1 MALEFLE
8 CMAEELKK
16 LFEGMVFERPSGG
29 TIGMHIFKQDFPI
42 RKYSDEFDEEQ
53 EDEEDAFF
61 PYCVIRVEDGIAEQ
75 NQTVDITLSFGICE
89 RSEENNG
96 ELRILNLIGRVCK
109 RFLNDRIIGGKFRL
123 SYDSPIKWGLPSK
136 EAGNTYPYFYG
147 LMEMTWNSFFEVEED
162 RYV

>member
-8 CMAEELKK
+8 CMAAELKR
-16 LFEGMVFERPSGG
+16 LFEGMVFEKASGG
-29 TIGMHIFKQDFPI
+29 TTGMHIFKQDFPI
-42 RKYSDEFDEEQ
+42 RKYSDEEQ

>member
-42 RKYSDEFDEEQ
+42 RKYSDEYDEEQ

-123 SYDSPIKWGLPSK
+123 S
-136 EAGNTYPYFYG
+136 
-147 LMEMTWNSFFEVEED
+147 
-162 RYV
+162 